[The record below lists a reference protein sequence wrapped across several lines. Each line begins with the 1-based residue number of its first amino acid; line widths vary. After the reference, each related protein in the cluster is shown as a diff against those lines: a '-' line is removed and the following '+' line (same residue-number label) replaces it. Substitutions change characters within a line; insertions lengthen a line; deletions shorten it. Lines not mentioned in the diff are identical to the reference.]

1 MFVAT
6 CHAPLAAMHA
16 QPTLYLPKME
26 SRHET
31 EWWAKVFAAF
41 SGMLGIDAATIRSTT
56 MIETIT
62 ASMEKDEMNYTLR
75 RHSLGQNKGRYDYLF
90 NFLKRL
96 TLPKS
101 QQARL
106 AGANNP
112 EVRACVALSCLVLSC
127 PVLCV
132 ACWLNSRCR
141 IRPLHLTNPT
151 DQPTAQVEGH
161 FKAFALPDNA
171 HTGMGVSFLEAY
183 SNHTSQVN
191 EQSRRH
197 GGRGSAALPIPHQP
211 TTQRHQPTR

>member
-41 SGMLGIDAATIRSTT
+41 SGMLGIDPTTIRSTT

-112 EVRACVALSCLVLSC
+112 EVRSWSRAMPVCVSLSGLSCLVCGPFVDFTL
-127 PVLCV
+127 P
-132 ACWLNSRCR
+132 SRAR
-141 IRPLHLTNPT
+141 LPKPDQADHPT
-151 DQPTAQVEGH
+151 TQVEGH

-183 SNHTSQVN
+183 SNHTSQV
-191 EQSRRH
+191 
-197 GGRGSAALPIPHQP
+197 
-211 TTQRHQPTR
+211 

>member
-1 MFVAT
+1 MS
-6 CHAPLAAMHA
+6 A

-31 EWWAKVFAAF
+31 AWWAKVFETYAA
-41 SGMLGIDAATIRSTT
+41 MLGIEAQSIRSTT

-62 ASMEKDEMNYTLR
+62 ASMEKEEMNYTLR

-112 EVRACVALSCLVLSC
+112 EVCVCMS
-127 PVLCV
+127 
-132 ACWLNSRCR
+132 
-141 IRPLHLTNPT
+141 I
-151 DQPTAQVEGH
+151 
-161 FKAFALPDNA
+161 F
-171 HTGMGVSFLEAY
+171 MY
-183 SNHTSQVN
+183 M
-191 EQSRRH
+191 
-197 GGRGSAALPIPHQP
+197 
-211 TTQRHQPTR
+211 

>member
-6 CHAPLAAMHA
+6 CHAPLAAMRA

-31 EWWAKVFAAF
+31 EWWAKVFATF
-41 SGMLGIDAATIRSTT
+41 SGMLGIEAASIRSTT

-62 ASMEKDEMNYTLR
+62 ASMEKDEMNHALR

-106 AGANNP
+106 AGATNNP
-112 EVRACVALSCLVLSC
+112 EVRKGLL
-127 PVLCV
+127 
-132 ACWLNSRCR
+132 
-141 IRPLHLTNPT
+141 
-151 DQPTAQVEGH
+151 
-161 FKAFALPDNA
+161 
-171 HTGMGVSFLEAY
+171 
-183 SNHTSQVN
+183 
-191 EQSRRH
+191 
-197 GGRGSAALPIPHQP
+197 
-211 TTQRHQPTR
+211 